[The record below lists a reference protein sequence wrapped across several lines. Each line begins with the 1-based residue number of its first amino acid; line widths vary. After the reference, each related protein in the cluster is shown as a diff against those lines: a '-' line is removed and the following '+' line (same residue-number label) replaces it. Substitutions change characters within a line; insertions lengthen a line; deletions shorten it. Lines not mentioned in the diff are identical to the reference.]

1 MIKNSSKKILRVLA
15 LMLVMCMALLT
26 GCKNEEPGKPIQ
38 FEKQDGQRLV
48 RINIRD
54 FGAVTFRLLTDGQKE
69 VVDGFIDKCKSGF
82 YNGSSFYNIIEDYL
96 MIGGMENGDSASVN
110 AKASEKLYPFKG
122 SLCLNISN
130 DGTCSYNSF
139 FIICIDKG
147 QLDNIEE
154 LVEHKGFTFSDYIK
168 FGYKTELSQDEL
180 ADFKE
185 YGGAPWL
192 YGHTVV
198 LGQAIEGLEVLDE
211 IEKRHAEEPDTEVI
225 IDSIET
231 D

>member
-1 MIKNSSKKILRVLA
+1 MKRNKITFRSFILLFVLSMVF
-15 LMLVMCMALLT
+15 LS
-26 GCKNEEPGKPIQ
+26 GCGKSEAEKPLQ
-38 FEKQDGQRLV
+38 FEKQDGQRLI

-54 FGAVTFRLLTDGQKE
+54 FGAVTFRLITNEQKD
-69 VVDGFIDKCKSGF
+69 VVTGFIDKCKSGF
-82 YNGSSFYNIIEDYL
+82 YDGASFYNIIEDYL
-96 MIGGMENGDSASVN
+96 MIGGRDLEELSPVP
-110 AKASEKLYPFKG
+110 AKASDKLYPFKG
-122 SLCLNISN
+122 SLCLNVFS

-139 FIICIDKG
+139 FIITIDKS

-154 LVEHKGFTFSDYIK
+154 LVVHKGYTFSDYIK

-180 ADFKE
+180 ENFRE

-198 LGQAIEGLEVLDE
+198 LGQAIDGSDVLEK
-211 IEKRHAEEPDTEVI
+211 IEKLHTEEPETEII